1 MLYGMAAVVLDQRN
15 QTIGPI
21 AVTQSAH
28 GGQEWLNRSL
38 MEWTD
43 IEVNAKNRES
53 SEASRNNR
61 GLKPA
66 MCYGGGL

>member
-1 MLYGMAAVVLDQRN
+1 
-15 QTIGPI
+15 
-21 AVTQSAH
+21 
-28 GGQEWLNRSL
+28 

-61 GLKPA
+61 SLKPA